1 VDKNPAQMPLTED
14 QHPVGDL
21 GPHRQH
27 ETFGE
32 TVRPRTPRRDL
43 HYLHTRIRQ
52 DRIERR
58 RELTGPIA
66 HEEPEPADVPAEI
79 HQQVA
84 GLLGGPRPVG
94 MRGHAQH
101 V

>member
-43 HYLHTRIRQ
+43 HHLDTRIRQ

-66 HEEPEPADVPAEI
+66 HEEPEPADA
-79 HQQVA
+79 A
-84 GLLGGPRPVG
+84 GLLIKRCFRPDTPGGDPAG
-94 MRGHAQH
+94 WAL
-101 V
+101 